1 MATQSVPTFSEFRIR
16 ASTVRLL
23 SGVIAGLLFS
33 APAFNACAIGL
44 PVTSCA
50 DDGSADTLRSAVA
63 SAQDGDV
70 VTLNQLPLVCSTV
83 SLSTGALEIP
93 VANLTI
99 EGDVN
104 RSITISAAGKSRVLH
119 HTGTGTLVLK
129 YLGVT
134 DGYYIAPVAHGGCIY
149 SAGSVTLFADD
160 EIYNCAA
167 LGGTSED
174 HYSGDGKGGAIFAQ
188 GSVAVQ
194 DSLVSQGFAGGSSQT
209 PTNQPLGGNIY
220 AGGAITVTHSE
231 VSYGHVLDEYFHGE
245 GGGLASMSAIG
256 VSLTR
261 SLIVGNEADYGGG
274 IFIHSADATVQ
285 SKISDSTFANNVAR
299 YTGGGVYVGTGALT
313 LENSTIGYN
322 YPDGVAAY
330 SSTMTLHSTVAF
342 GSPAYDVRKNSA
354 SSITLDHNV
363 IGKTNF
369 LIIGSDTLRSD
380 PHLGPL
386 QRNGGRFRSVALLP
400 GSPAIDAGSNPDNLI
415 YDQRGAPRAIGPAP
429 DIGSF
434 EFDPDVIFTSGFE

>member
-1 MATQSVPTFSEFRIR
+1 MATQSAATPGDFRVHATR
-16 ASTVRLL
+16 ARLL
-23 SGVIAGLLFS
+23 SAVIVGILFS
-33 APAFNACAIGL
+33 APASNVWATGL

-50 DDGSADTLRSAVA
+50 DDGSPGTLRSAVA

-70 VTLNQLPLVCSTV
+70 VTLSQLPLVCSTI
-83 SLSTGALEIP
+83 SLSTGAIEIP

-104 RSITISAAGKSRVLH
+104 RSITISADGKSRVLH

-160 EIYNCAA
+160 EVSNCTA
-167 LGGTSED
+167 LGGTSGD
-174 HYSGDGKGGAIFAQ
+174 RYSGDAKGGAIFAQ
-188 GSVAVQ
+188 GNVAVQ
-194 DSLVSQGFAGGSSQT
+194 ESLVSEGFAGGSSQT
-209 PTNQPLGGNIY
+209 SYYQVLGGNIY

-231 VSYGHVLDEYFHGE
+231 VSYGRLLDFYGHSK
-245 GGGLASMSAIG
+245 GGGIASMSASG
-256 VSLTR
+256 VSVTR
-261 SLIVGNEADYGGG
+261 SLIVGNRADYGGG
-274 IFIHSADATVQ
+274 LFVQSPNAMVQ
-285 SKISDSTFANNVAR
+285 SKISDSTIVDNRATYEGAGLTVV
-299 YTGGGVYVGTGALT
+299 GGAFT

-322 YPDGVAAY
+322 YPVGLAVY
-330 SSTMTLHSTVAF
+330 SATPTLHSNIVF
-342 GSPAYDVRKNSA
+342 GSPAYDVRKDST

-369 LIIGSDTLRSD
+369 LLIGSDTLQSD

-386 QRNGGRFRSVALLP
+386 QRNGSWLRSVALLP

-415 YDQRGAPRAIGPAP
+415 FDQRGAPRAIGAAP